1 MTWFRVSGERFR
13 YRGRISK
20 DPFVAWTKTEDGV
33 AAVASVASTLRL
45 PLAREARARRRMWTS
60 LDRAARSHSLRTVL
74 QTEADRYMDV
84 MASLS
89 YAASLPRAHVALRR
103 LVVVPRTMILG
114 RARPALYDRLR
125 LANGLS
131 GVDDLV
137 RLFFYERLLIEMNR
151 AFEASKPTPQ
161 SPVRTHDEWACV
173 GLDTKFVWVDPLWCG
188 EDWMGHVFMYELP
201 PMGLARSDRKEL
213 EAAIEKVQGQLVTLS
228 RVQREGMV
236 RSAVESFRMA
246 G

>member
-1 MTWFRVSGERFR
+1 
-13 YRGRISK
+13 
-20 DPFVAWTKTEDGV
+20 
-33 AAVASVASTLRL
+33 
-45 PLAREARARRRMWTS
+45 MWKS
-60 LDRAARSHSLRTVL
+60 LDRAARSQSLRAVL

-125 LANGLS
+125 LATGLS

-137 RLFFYERLLIEMNR
+137 RLFFYERLLTEMNR
-151 AFEASKPTPQ
+151 AFERSSPSPQ
-161 SPVRTHDEWACV
+161 SPVRTHDEWGCV
-173 GLDTKFVWVDPLWCG
+173 GIDTQFVWVDPLWSG

-201 PMGLARSDRKEL
+201 PMGLSRGDRREL
-213 EAAIEKVQGQLVTLS
+213 EVAIEKMRSQLPTLS
-228 RVQREGMV
+228 RVQREGVV
-236 RSAVESFRMA
+236 RSAAESFRMA

>member
-20 DPFVAWTKTEDGV
+20 DPFTTWAGTKDGM
-33 AAVASVASTLRL
+33 AAVASVASTLKL

-60 LDRAARSHSLRTVL
+60 LDRATRSHSLRAVL
-74 QTEADRYMDV
+74 QTEADRYVDV

-103 LVVVPRTMILG
+103 LVVVPRSMIVG

-125 LANGLS
+125 LADGLS

-137 RLFFYERLLIEMNR
+137 RLFFYERLLTELNR
-151 AFEASKPTPQ
+151 AFEAAKPSPQ
-161 SPVRTHDEWACV
+161 APIRSHDEWACV
-173 GLDTKFVWVDPLWCG
+173 GLDTQFVWVDPMWCG

-201 PMGLARSDRKEL
+201 PMGLSRNDRREL
-213 EAAIEKVQGQLVTLS
+213 ELAIEKMQSQLANLS

-236 RSAVESFRMA
+236 RSAVDSFRLA

>member
-1 MTWFRVSGERFR
+1 MSWFRVSGERFR
-13 YRGRISK
+13 YRGRITR
-20 DPFVAWTKTEDGV
+20 DPFVAWTQTVDGT
-33 AAVASVASTLRL
+33 AAVASVASTMRL
-45 PLAREARARRRMWTS
+45 PICTYARARHRMWKS
-60 LDRAARSHSLRTVL
+60 LDRAARSTSLKSVL

-89 YAASLPRAHVALRR
+89 YAGSLPRAHVALRR

-137 RLFFYERLLIEMNR
+137 RLFFYERLLTEMNR
-151 AFEASKPTPQ
+151 AFEQSNPSPQ

-173 GLDTKFVWVDPLWCG
+173 GLDTKFVWVDPLWSG
-188 EDWMGHVFMYELP
+188 EEWTGHVFMYELP
-201 PMGLARSDRKEL
+201 PMGLSRRDRKEL
-213 EAAIEKVQGQLVTLS
+213 EVAIEKTREQLKTLS
-228 RVQREGMV
+228 RVQREGVV

>member
-1 MTWFRVSGERFR
+1 MSWFRVSGERFR
-13 YRGRISK
+13 YRGRITRE
-20 DPFVAWTKTEDGV
+20 PFLAWTRSDDGA
-33 AAVASVASTLRL
+33 AAVTSVASTLRI
-45 PLAREARARRRMWTS
+45 PICTQARARRRMWLS
-60 LDRAARSHSLRTVL
+60 LDRAARSHSLRAVL
-74 QTEADRYMDV
+74 QTEADRFMDT

-137 RLFFYERLLIEMNR
+137 RLFFYERLLTEMNR
-151 AFEASKPTPQ
+151 GFERATPTPQ
-161 SPVRTHDEWACV
+161 SPVRTHTEWACV
-173 GLDTKFVWVDPLWCG
+173 GLDTKYVWVDPLWSG
-188 EDWMGHVFMYELP
+188 EDWMGHVFMYEFP
-201 PMGLARSDRKEL
+201 PRGLSRRDRREL
-213 EAAIEKVQGQLVTLS
+213 EEALEKLRGHLEGIS
-228 RVQREGMV
+228 RIQREGVV